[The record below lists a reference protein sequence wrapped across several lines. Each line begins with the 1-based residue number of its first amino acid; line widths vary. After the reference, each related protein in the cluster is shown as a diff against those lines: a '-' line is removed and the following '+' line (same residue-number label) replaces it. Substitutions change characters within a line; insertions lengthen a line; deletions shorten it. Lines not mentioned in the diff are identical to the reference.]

1 MLDEE
6 KEIRYNKF
14 LKGLISLREGEE
26 WCGKCHGDGVVI
38 CKRDS
43 GMFRKGH
50 PLTCN
55 ECMGDGTVDWVEK
68 ATGKKHNVIHTNA
81 GTYVGKLKA

>member
-1 MLDEE
+1 MTDDIDL
-6 KEIRYNKF
+6 RYNKF
-14 LKGLISLREGEE
+14 NKCLRELSKGEE
-26 WCGKCHGDGVVI
+26 WCKKCRGDGVVV

-55 ECMGDGTVDWVEK
+55 ECMGDGKVDWVEK
-68 ATGKKHNVIHTNA
+68 ATGKSHNVIHTNA
-81 GTYVGKLKA
+81 GIYVGKLKA